1 MGQIVDSK
9 MIDRTS
15 NHFLRL
21 NRICIKSNLKGCLE
35 KVSINSV

>member
-15 NHFLRL
+15 NNFLRL
-21 NRICIKSNLKGCLE
+21 NRILYIK
-35 KVSINSV
+35 VT